1 MNVRPLEPGQLCHV
15 GQVMKRFLPNRHD
28 LLLHGTQIDLLG
40 TGVTFA
46 PKRGSHSPLNN
57 NNLNMLLNPLGFNL
71 GTRGLLGG
79 LGFRGG
85 HGGICWLVSLFH
97 MLLNPLGFNLG
108 TRGHLGGL
116 GFRGGHGGICWLVSL
131 FHMLL
136 NPLGF
141 NLGTRGHLGGLG
153 FRGGHG
159 GICWLVSQLTCV
171 TQPFRG
177 LPGDKGHGG
186 IYLGTRGI
194 HSVLEVDWNGSWKV
208 TSKASSKLLEMDVT
222 T

>member
-1 MNVRPLEPGQLCHV
+1 
-15 GQVMKRFLPNRHD
+15 
-28 LLLHGTQIDLLG
+28 
-40 TGVTFA
+40 
-46 PKRGSHSPLNN
+46 
-57 NNLNMLLNPLGFNL
+57 MLLNPLGFNL
-71 GTRGLLGG
+71 GTRGHLGG

-97 MLLNPLGFNLG
+97 MLLNPLEFNHSPLFNNILNMLLNPLGFNLG

-141 NLGTRGHLGGLG
+141 NLGTRGHLGGLR

-159 GICWLVSQLTCV
+159 GICWLVLSIPYV
-171 TQPFRG
+171 TQPFRV
-177 LPGDKGHGG
+177 LPGDKGTFR
-186 IYLGTRGI
+186 GTG
-194 HSVLEVDWNGSWKV
+194 V
-208 TSKASSKLLEMDVT
+208 
-222 T
+222 